1 MPQRIVIADD
11 HPLVLKGLQDYLTER
26 GHAVL
31 AAASDG
37 KSALKHILKLEPE
50 VAILDIRMPHLSGLE
65 IAKLVKEQSLDT
77 KVVLITF
84 EKDGNLLNQARA
96 LNIDAY
102 MLKEF
107 ALAEIE
113 NCLEALK
120 RGETYFSPDLMDHVE
135 MSSIIDLERL
145 TNTEKRILKHI
156 AMNKTTKEIADELF
170 ISYRTVEK
178 HRSNIIKKLN
188 LDQQQNSLLI
198 WAKENQKYL
207 L

>member
-77 KVVLITF
+77 KV
-84 EKDGNLLNQARA
+84 DQARA